1 MEHFLEKIT
10 PLRHWHVFQW
20 NSLRTSV
27 ASSPV
32 WSSGFWRDRV
42 GSQFGF
48 GIRTWVGKGSKFSF
62 YRFGLVSSRTG
73 SKFRLF
79 GGVRMVS
86 NFDFGGST
94 WVQVSS
100 KFNLSSWKQNREKPK
115 FFPVFRIIIFI
126 TIRAHSR
133 KSQLKNFSCFST
145 DSPLLAHLS
154 TCLFTQL
161 SPFLG
166 TLWRVMYICQ
176 NFRKVL
182 LAAAAAFFQGQLFEL
197 GK

>member
-94 WVQVSS
+94 GVQVSS
-100 KFNLSSWKQNREKPK
+100 KFNLSSSKQFEIRYSIWIQPILNMYSSDLPK
-115 FFPVFRIIIFI
+115 
-126 TIRAHSR
+126 HYQNS
-133 KSQLKNFSCFST
+133 NF
-145 DSPLLAHLS
+145 
-154 TCLFTQL
+154 
-161 SPFLG
+161 
-166 TLWRVMYICQ
+166 
-176 NFRKVL
+176 
-182 LAAAAAFFQGQLFEL
+182 
-197 GK
+197 